1 MARAEA
7 VTELLRQEST
17 LSAEITAEGRAD
29 NEPLVPN
36 DSPENRAKNRRVEII
51 LEK

>member
-1 MARAEA
+1 MAKI
-7 VTELLRQEST
+7 LRQD
-17 LSAEITAEGRAD
+17 AAIKGEIVADGRAD

-36 DSPENRAKNRRVEII
+36 DSSENRAKNRRVEII